1 MLDAAC
7 PLPCL
12 RHELP
17 SRHINYLYLYFDANN
32 VSFDDVPYV
41 TLLCMLLNKLDT
53 AKRTA
58 AEWMYSC
65 ASTWVR

>member
-17 SRHINYLYLYFDANN
+17 SRHINYLYLYFDANA
-32 VSFDDVPYV
+32 VAFDDVPYV

-53 AKRTA
+53 ADHSA
-58 AEWMYSC
+58 AELDVFM
-65 ASTWVR
+65 RQH